1 MNRRLRET
9 ALEVPIFDSDELS
22 RIVDSIRDSG
32 INFVAIDFDKTFVS
46 IHTFGNWPGTAAD
59 LAMKARPFFKEFIP
73 LSMKHGLCIAIV
85 TFSSQVKLIQQVIHT
100 LFPEL
105 SAFIPVRGRDLSW
118 AYKGEGSKE
127 AKQMHMASAA
137 EELNWTTL
145 LIDDD
150 MNNIFIALK
159 NRVRAVYCDPE
170 QNRNMIDDLLSIE

>member
-137 EELNWTTL
+137 EELNCY
-145 LIDDD
+145 
-150 MNNIFIALK
+150 K
-159 NRVRAVYCDPE
+159 NE
-170 QNRNMIDDLLSIE
+170 NLQFT